1 MSTASIQSLV
11 DQIKR
16 EATQDSST
24 AGHSHARLLQL
35 IDELKLAVET
45 PTETILRLI
54 YQPPENAALRTVVD
68 LGIFPLLVG
77 SPEKDGL
84 SASDIALR
92 TGADKGL
99 IVRLMRV
106 MTSLGL
112 CSSVVAEVYYP
123 TDKSLAMTKPI
134 GRDGVP
140 CIYDLTLPA
149 LSKLPEYLRL
159 NNYVNP
165 EEYSKSPMQWAVG
178 KSQFEWLA
186 ENKQHQFLFNSY
198 MSSRREGKPNWF
210 DVYPLA
216 RLIDGAIPCSDA
228 AFLVDI
234 GGNEGHDLG
243 NLYAQYPRPPGRLIL
258 QDLPKM
264 VKNVDRQGIDTM
276 AYSFLDPQP
285 VKGARAYYFRAIFH
299 DWPDRICQR
308 ILLNTI
314 SAMNAQY
321 SRIIIV
327 DFVLPDTN
335 VPRMQSA
342 MDIQMMS
349 IGAGVERSKKQWVDL
364 LASVGLKITGVWNSN
379 PALESVIEAVLMEDA
394 ERL

>member
-1 MSTASIQSLV
+1 MSTASIQSLAE
-11 DQIKR
+11 QIKI
-16 EATQDSST
+16 EAAQESST
-24 AGHSHARLLQL
+24 SGNGHARLLQL
-35 IDELKLAVET
+35 VDELKLVVET

-68 LGIFPLLVG
+68 LEIFSLLMNISKNEGI
-77 SPEKDGL
+77 
-84 SASDIALR
+84 SASEIAVR
-92 TGADKGL
+92 TGADRGL
-99 IVRLMRV
+99 IIRLMRV

-112 CSSVVAEVYYP
+112 CSSSEAEIYKK
-123 TDKSLAMTKPI
+123 TDKTLAMTKPI

-159 NNYVNP
+159 NKYINP

-178 KSQFEWLA
+178 KSQFEWLS
-186 ENKQHQFLFNSY
+186 ENKNQQLLFNSY

-210 DVYPLA
+210 DVYPVS
-216 RLIDGAIPCSDA
+216 RLFDGAICTPEA
-228 AFLVDI
+228 PFLLDI
-234 GGNEGHDLG
+234 GGNEGYELSRFLTRFSD
-243 NLYAQYPRPPGRLIL
+243 PPGRLIL
-258 QDLPKM
+258 QDLPTM
-264 VKNVDRQGIDTM
+264 VSKVDRNGIETM

-285 VKGARAYYFRAIFH
+285 VKHARAYYFRAIFH
-299 DWPDRICQR
+299 DWPDRICKR

-314 SAMNAQY
+314 SAMHAQY

-349 IGAGVERSKKQWVDL
+349 IGAGVERSKTQWSDL
-364 LASVGLKITGVWNSN
+364 LASVGLKINGIWNSN
-379 PALESVIEAVLMEDA
+379 PAMESIIEAVPMVKC
-394 ERL
+394 